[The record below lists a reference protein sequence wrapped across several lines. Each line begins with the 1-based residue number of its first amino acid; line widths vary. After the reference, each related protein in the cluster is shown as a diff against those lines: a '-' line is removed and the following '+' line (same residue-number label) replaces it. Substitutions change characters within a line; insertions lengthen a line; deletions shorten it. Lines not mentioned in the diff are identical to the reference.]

1 MNKTLGVL
9 LALAAAF
16 AQAPQQPARGS
27 VSGVVRDASSGLPM
41 ANVRVVDV
49 RNLNRRSDTDSQG
62 RYKLGDLLPGEYN
75 LVAVGP
81 NLEST
86 QARVSVGPG
95 QEVENLDIR
104 LMAFGTITGR
114 VLDENKEPLP
124 GMRVFLVERTYRLG
138 ELHYSHTSFSVTND
152 KGEYWLPRA
161 APGRAYLIFAKKWG
175 SALEG
180 MSEAPAEPKLQKRA
194 LASTYYPNAAIL
206 EAAEPVTILPGE
218 TRENVDI
225 RVART
230 SSYCIDGVVNH
241 PSPTFWLVE
250 RYPSMVSL
258 PTGFGMIGSV
268 VPPSGKAGAD
278 GKFRTC
284 DLPPDQYLFTAL
296 GSFGERPTTAVVVPL
311 TIADSDIHNLSLT
324 PAVGLPLRGEL
335 VWDTPP
341 PRDTPEATI
350 RVVLQALTQPVV
362 SSLESSVEAKVPGP
376 FRIENVLV
384 DEYGVSVRNLPKGA
398 YLKDVTCGG
407 LSVLNR
413 LLKIGTAVGQAELR
427 VVLGRDGGSVT
438 AQVSDDEGKPIP
450 QVTVLVAP
458 AEARSEAEF
467 AAAITA
473 GLTDQTGVFRTS
485 ALAPGK
491 YLALAIGSRMDYS
504 PETIGRLFRA
514 RIKAKEVEV
523 GAGQMVQVKLEA
535 PVE

>member
-1 MNKTLGVL
+1 LIKTLGFL

-27 VSGVVRDASSGLPM
+27 VSGVVRDASSGAPM
-41 ANVRVVDV
+41 ANVQVVDV
-49 RNLNRRSDTDSQG
+49 RNLSRRSDTDSQG

-95 QEVENLDIR
+95 QDVENFDIR

-180 MSEAPAEPKLQKRA
+180 TSEAPAEPKLRKRA

-225 RVART
+225 RVAHT
-230 SSYCIDGVVNH
+230 PSYCIDGVVNH
-241 PSPTFWLVE
+241 PSPSFWIVE
-250 RYPSMVSL
+250 RYPSLVSL
-258 PTGFGMIGSV
+258 PTDFGMIGSIL
-268 VPPSGKAGAD
+268 PPSGKAGAG

-284 DLPPDQYLFTAL
+284 DLHPDQYLFTAF
-296 GSFGERPTTAVVVPL
+296 GSFGERPPAAVIVPL
-311 TIADSDIHNLSLT
+311 TISDSDIHNLSLT
-324 PAVGLPLRGEL
+324 PAPGPPLRGEV

-341 PRDTPEATI
+341 PRDRPEATVTVEL
-350 RVVLQALTQPVV
+350 R
-362 SSLESSVEAKVPGP
+362 SLAQNIPGAFGLSEEAKVPGP
-376 FRIENVLV
+376 FRMDHVLV
-384 DEYGVSVRNLPKGA
+384 DEYAVLVRNLPKGS
-398 YLKDVTCGG
+398 YLKDVTYGG
-407 LSVLNR
+407 LSILNKAM
-413 LLKIGTAVGQAELR
+413 KIGTAVGQAELR
-427 VVLGRDGGSVT
+427 IVLGRDGGLVT
-438 AQVSDDEGKPIP
+438 AEVSDDEGKPIP
-450 QVTVLVAP
+450 QVTVLIAP

-473 GLTDQTGVFRTS
+473 GLTDQTGVFLTG
-485 ALAPGK
+485 ALAPRK
-491 YLALAIGSRMDYS
+491 YFALAIGSRLDYS

-523 GAGQMVQVKLEA
+523 GAGQTVQVKLEA